1 MMSYEEKIE
10 MYRGKKVFIENISK
24 AFSETPRVSSVT
36 SIDYEVYRRKVTI
49 NGEERDHYVEYV
61 IVNFFGGGRSA
72 KFVSGNSC
80 TANFRVLGTLVEG
93 GYYDENRD
101 YDALADKG
109 FTLVPLDEPAQKNS

>member
-36 SIDYEVYRRKVTI
+36 SIDYEVYTKKVTL
-49 NGEERDHYVEYV
+49 NGETFDHFAEYV
-61 IVNFFGGGRSA
+61 IVRFFGGGRSV
-72 KFVSGNSC
+72 KYVSGNSC